1 MNIIDSKLNF
11 KRDRL
16 LVRRMTE
23 AIVLHHSCSKGQTVQ
38 QIHLQ
43 HLNQGWSGIGYHFL
57 S

>member
-11 KRDRL
+11 KKDRL

-38 QIHLQ
+38 QIHL
-43 HLNQGWSGIGYHFL
+43 
-57 S
+57 